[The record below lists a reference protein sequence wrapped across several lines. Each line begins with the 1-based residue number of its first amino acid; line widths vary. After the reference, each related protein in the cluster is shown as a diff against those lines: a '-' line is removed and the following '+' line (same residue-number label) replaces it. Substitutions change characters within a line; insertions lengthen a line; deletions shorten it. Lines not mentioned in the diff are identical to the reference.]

1 MNDDGTLRLHCNENP
16 YGPPDG
22 AIEAATAELRERIHE
37 YPDTESALLRSRLA
51 AHYDVAEDMVAVGN
65 GADELVLLTALTFLR
80 PGDGVLVT
88 DSTFPG
94 YGAAAARARATVHG
108 VPLSGHRV
116 AVDALTAG
124 LAEDGVR
131 LAFVCNP
138 HNPTGTVLDAADV
151 EHIIDRAEAAG
162 VIPVFDEAYMEYA
175 SPEYES
181 AVGAVRA
188 GRRLIVLRTFSKIWG
203 LASLRAGYALGPR
216 DLIARIAETHRT
228 VPFSVNRLAHRAA
241 AAALEHP
248 EHVEL
253 HRRRNAE
260 TRELLYEALESAGVG
275 YIRSQTN
282 FVLVEAPGGGA
293 ELAARL
299 ATEHGIATRDLELF
313 GLPGH
318 LRVTVG
324 TPEHVE
330 RFSRALAATLPV
342 PPVRR
347 MPGSG
352 LGAPRGA
359 EAFPTLE
366 PQEPAALFNGY
377 VGANVVLALTELGV
391 WDALA
396 DGPRTLD
403 DLLAR
408 TGTDEAKF
416 SALLRVAALLG
427 HLELGPDTVELTPA
441 GRELVRHCGYFT
453 WGVGGYGEVMSRLAG
468 LADGSVTFGRE
479 VNRDGRHVAVGSG
492 QVGRWMMLPVEEKV
506 TAALDYASVAD
517 LGCGDASR
525 LIRLCG
531 TDTARRGVGIEV
543 NAAACESARQRID
556 EEGLSDRLDV
566 VLADVLDHV
575 DQRTFPGIDL
585 VTSFLMMH
593 DLFELTGDPGGV
605 MRMLRD
611 VFPDARHFMIADT
624 VAQDWSAQS
633 GPLPVFSAEF
643 ELVHTFMETP
653 ILGLDT
659 YEKAF
664 AEAGLRVERR
674 EPFGAPS
681 TWLWLLSTDR

>member
-1 MNDDGTLRLHCNENP
+1 MNDDGILRLHCNENP

-22 AIEAATAELRERIHE
+22 VVEAAAAELGERFPE
-37 YPDTESALLRSRLA
+37 YPESGSPRLRARLA
-51 AHYDVAEDMVAVGN
+51 AYYGVTEDMVEVGN

-94 YGAAAARARATVHG
+94 YAAAAALARAEVRR
-108 VPLSGHRV
+108 VPLTGHRV
-116 AVDALTAG
+116 AVDDLTAQ
-124 LAEDGVR
+124 LAQDGVR

-138 HNPTGTVLDAADV
+138 NNPTGTVLDAAEV
-151 EHIIDRAEAAG
+151 EQVIGLAEAAG

-175 SPEYES
+175 SPAYEH

-203 LASLRAGYALGPR
+203 LAGLRSGYALGPI
-216 DLIARIAETHRT
+216 DLIARIAATHRSL
-228 VPFSVNRLAHRAA
+228 PFSANQVAQQAA
-241 AAALEHP
+241 AAALDRP

-253 HRRRNAE
+253 SRARNAE
-260 TRELLYEALESAGVG
+260 ARELLYAGLESAGVG
-275 YIRSQTN
+275 FVRSQTN

-293 ELAARL
+293 ELAGRL
-299 ATEHGIATRDLELF
+299 SENHRIATRDLGIF

-318 LRVTVG
+318 LRVSVG
-324 TPEHVE
+324 TPEQMA
-330 RFSRALAATLPV
+330 RFCRALEAELPR
-342 PPVRR
+342 PPAQR

-366 PQEPAALFNGY
+366 PQGPAAMFNGY
-377 VGANVVLALTELGV
+377 VGAHMVLALTELGV
-391 WDALA
+391 WDLLA
-396 DGPRTLD
+396 EGPQSLD
-403 DLLAR
+403 DLIAR
-408 TGTDEAKF
+408 SGADESRL
-416 SALLRVAALLG
+416 SALLRVGALLG
-427 HLELGPDTVELTPA
+427 HLRLDADTVELTGA
-441 GRELVRHCGYFT
+441 GHELVRHAGYFT
-453 WGVGGYGEVMSRLAG
+453 WGVGGYGELMSRLSG
-468 LADGSVTFGRE
+468 LADGSVAFGRE
-479 VNRDGRHVAVGSG
+479 VGRDGKRIAVGSG
-492 QVGRWMMLPVEEKV
+492 LVGRTMMLPVEARV
-506 TAALDYASVAD
+506 AGAIDYTSVAD

-531 TDTARRGVGIEV
+531 TDTARRGLGIEV
-543 NAAACESARQRID
+543 NASAAETARRRV
-556 EEGLSDRLDV
+556 EEKGLSDRIGV

-575 DQRTFPGIDL
+575 DRRTFPGIDL

-593 DLFELTGDPGGV
+593 DLFELTGDPAGV

-611 VFPDARHFMIADT
+611 VFPDAKHFMIADT
-624 VAQDWSAQS
+624 VAQDWSAHT
-633 GPLPVFSAEF
+633 GPVPVFSAAF
-643 ELVHTFMETP
+643 ELVHTFMDTP
-653 ILGLDT
+653 VLGLDT